1 MKQLAWGVLV
11 IAILDVPGTSSAG
24 VPVVATQ
31 GVYQFDI
38 KAGSLRVVLRQLAQ
52 QAGVQLAHFSNA
64 VPPTLRAG
72 PLRGGFTLEQAL
84 GQLLQGTGLTYRL
97 ANERTVVIVEVVER
111 VQDRDRGS
119 APSTAANEDPSK
131 PPARR
136 RGLLARLAAFFA
148 VCGSVTGVVCAE
160 DATSAGL
167 EEVMVTAER
176 RETSLQDTPIAITA
190 LDARTLMDYGITDL
204 EGVMKAAPSM
214 SFAPYPSTANT
225 LNVYMRGAGSQD
237 PGQITVDSAI
247 GLYQDG
253 FYIARGQMVTF
264 DLADVERVEVLR
276 GPQGTLYGRNTTGG
290 AVNLVSRKPSGELGF
305 KQEIGFGS
313 NGRFRSLSV
322 FDLPEWHGLSSK
334 FSFLRRQQD
343 GYVKNIGSS
352 HDFGEEEQTAGRVM
366 LRWDTGAPFTVDYFH
381 ERGEINS
388 TPYYYTNAALVGL
401 IPGYTDR
408 GHPETHSYRA
418 IDLPESPGEI
428 EGHGLTLSWNVND
441 ALVLKSLTG
450 YRDLSVAYNQDYAET
465 FFAGFRSLDDIRTHQ
480 FSQELQAV
488 GTFLDE
494 RINYVAGLY
503 YFREAGS
510 HYEYITITNALP
522 GSAPLLMTK
531 ERNVDM
537 ESKSMAGYAQL
548 TWTPAILEDR
558 LDLTFGVRYTKDER
572 AATRRLLNTYFGFPI
587 AQEPAP
593 GLVTENDLESSRF
606 NPSFTANFGWT
617 EDVSTYLRVATG
629 YKAGGSSEGVDVGQ
643 FGLTFAPEDVTV
655 YELGLKS
662 DLFDRHLRLNAAAFI
677 SKYDDMQLFFATTP
691 SDLSVVLGLNAGKA
705 TISGLELETLW
716 QPTDSLSL
724 TLAYTWLDPKYDEV
738 LVPAGTIFDPAVNSA
753 SPYQVGEDVSQ
764 LFSFVQAPKNT
775 LNLGSS
781 WTFLKRGRSDL
792 TAIVNY
798 RWVDRTY
805 NGAAAGPGVPNHKLA
820 SQPSNGLL
828 DGRFSWQTELSGE
841 SRLRVDLWGKN
852 LTDKAWPLFSVAA
865 ASSVAVHDPVTG
877 VVTPAGY
884 SSSPRPWAERRSY
897 GVNLVYEF

>member
-1 MKQLAWGVLV
+1 MIVFF
-11 IAILDVPGTSSAG
+11 DVCGASAA
-24 VPVVATQ
+24 VAPATAGQ
-31 GVYQFDI
+31 STHRFDI
-38 KAGSLRVVLRQLAQ
+38 GSGPLPAVLRQLAQ
-52 QAGVQLAHFSNA
+52 QAGVQLAHYSNA
-64 VPPTLRAG
+64 VPSRLRAG
-72 PLRGGFTLEQAL
+72 PLQGVFTLEQAL
-84 GQLLQGTGLTYRL
+84 SRVLEGTGLAYRF
-97 ANERTVVIVEVVER
+97 ANERTVVIVEVPADATAPVPR
-111 VQDRDRGS
+111 QAPPRAKNRGW
-119 APSTAANEDPSK
+119 
-131 PPARR
+131 
-136 RGLLARLAAFFA
+136 LARLAALFTA
-148 VCGSVTGVVCAE
+148 CGAAAGVVCADE
-160 DATSAGL
+160 PASAGL
-167 EEVMVTAER
+167 EEVIVTAER
-176 RETSLQDTPIAITA
+176 RETGLQDTPIAITA
-190 LDARTLMDYGITDL
+190 LDAGTLMDYGITDL

-264 DLADVERVEVLR
+264 DLADIERVEVLR

-290 AVNLVSRKPSGELGF
+290 AVNLISRKPSGEFGF
-305 KQEIGFGS
+305 KQEIGVGS

-322 FDLPEWHGLSSK
+322 LDLPEWHGLSSK

-352 HDFGEEEQTAGRVM
+352 HDFGEEDQTAGRLM
-366 LRWDTGAPFTVDYFH
+366 LRWDVGAPFTVDYFY
-381 ERGEINS
+381 ERGELES
-388 TPYYYTNAALVGL
+388 TPYYYTNSALVGL
-401 IPGYTDR
+401 IPGYSDR
-408 GHPETHSYRA
+408 GHPEAHTYRA

-428 EGHGLTLSWNVND
+428 ESHGLTLSWNVND
-441 ALVLKSLTG
+441 ALTLKSLTG
-450 YRDLSVAYNQDYAET
+450 YRDLAVAYHQDYAEA

-480 FSQELQAV
+480 FSQELQVV
-488 GTFLDE
+488 GSFLNE

-548 TWTPAILEDR
+548 TWTPPILEDR
-558 LDLTFGVRYTKDER
+558 LDLTFGVRYTKDKR
-572 AATRRLLNTYFGFPI
+572 TAARQLLNTYFGFPI

-593 GLVTENDLESSRF
+593 GLVTENNLESSRL

-617 EDVSTYLRVATG
+617 DDVSTYLRVATG

-662 DLFDRHLRLNAAAFI
+662 FLFDRHLRLNAAAFV

-705 TISGLELETLW
+705 TISGLELEALW
-716 QPTDSLSL
+716 QPTDSLSM
-724 TLAYTWLDPKYDEV
+724 TLAYTWLDPKYDQV

-753 SPYQVGEDVSQ
+753 SPYQVGEDVKQ

-775 LNLGSS
+775 LNLGTN
-781 WTFLKRGRSDL
+781 WTFLKRDHSDL
-792 TAIVNY
+792 TAILNY
-798 RWVDRTY
+798 RWVDRTF
-805 NGAAAGPGVPNHKLA
+805 NGAAAGPGVPNHEIA

-828 DGRFSWQTELSGE
+828 DGRLSWQTELQGG

-852 LTDKAWPLFSVAA
+852 LADKAWPLFSVAA
-865 ASSVAVHDPVTG
+865 ASSVAVRDPISG

-884 SSSPRPWAERRSY
+884 FSSPRPWAERRSY
-897 GVNLVYEF
+897 GVNVVYEFR